1 MTAGQFYNYDSNS
14 FPFQPPKKDSEP
26 HRREI
31 LNSFFDVVTT
41 TQSVD
46 WATNL
51 INSGGRGY
59 ICTVNVAIL
68 MMMRSN
74 PRLQKFV
81 DNAAL
86 IVADGQP
93 IVWASRLLC
102 RPLPERVS
110 GVDLIDEIAKKSA
123 DGDFKIYL
131 LGAKSKVIEA
141 AVAKLRKKYP
151 GVNIC
156 GYSNGYF
163 SKEEIPQRVATIRES
178 GAHVLFIGMGVPLQE
193 FFLDDN
199 WPQLGVNLAV
209 GVGGSFEIFAGT
221 KKRAPIW
228 MQNTGLEWFY
238 RLLQEPRR
246 LWKRYF
252 ITNGQFIYQLFKAMI
267 FRGVR

>member
-1 MTAGQFYNYDSNS
+1 MTAGQFYNYDSNTVPLRS
-14 FPFQPPKKDSEP
+14 PKKDFEP
-26 HRREI
+26 NRREI

-41 TQSVD
+41 TESVN
-46 WATNL
+46 WAINL
-51 INSGGRGY
+51 IHSGDRGY
-59 ICTVNVAIL
+59 VCTVNVAIL

-74 PRLQKFV
+74 PRLQNFV
-81 DNAAL
+81 DRAAL

-93 IVWASRLLC
+93 IVWASRLLSQ
-102 RPLPERVS
+102 PLPERVS
-110 GVDLIDEIAKKSA
+110 GVDLIDEIAKKSTEE
-123 DGDFKIYL
+123 DLKIYL
-131 LGAKSKVIEA
+131 LGAKSKVIET
-141 AVAKLRKKYP
+141 AVSKLRKKYP

-163 SKEEIPQRVATIRES
+163 SKEEVPQRVAAIRES
-178 GAHVLFIGMGVPLQE
+178 GAHILFIGMGVPLQE

-221 KKRAPIW
+221 KKRAPVW

-246 LWKRYF
+246 LWKRYC
-252 ITNGQFIYQLFKAMI
+252 ITNGQFIYELFKAMI
-267 FRGVR
+267 FR